1 MSPTV
6 ERRPLQGSERG
17 VIAGVLLLIAL
28 LVVMDVVGD
37 LRQGASAWHVALEIL
52 AAGLALLGAVH
63 LLRSTLR
70 LRRRLVRQAED
81 LSRVRAQ
88 AEAWRQQARRHVEGL
103 SRSIDALRVA
113 GRRTSELDG
122 KWWHKISGPLA
133 SALMPL
139 LGAVAAFGLARSGQ
153 LFVRAVIGMSLGFAY
168 FVVDNAALAMGNF
181 GGYPPLLAAWAP
193 FLLFL
198 LVGETVLIRTEE

>member
-81 LSRVRAQ
+81 LSQVRAQ

-103 SRSIDALRVA
+103 SRSIDAQLEGWRLSPAEKEVAFLLLKGLGLREIADLRGTHEKTVRAQSASIYAKAGLA
-113 GRRTSELDG
+113 GRSEL
-122 KWWHKISGPLA
+122 
-133 SALMPL
+133 
-139 LGAVAAFGLARSGQ
+139 AAF
-153 LFVRAVIGMSLGFAY
+153 
-168 FVVDNAALAMGNF
+168 
-181 GGYPPLLAAWAP
+181 
-193 FLLFL
+193 FLEDL
-198 LVGETVLIRTEE
+198 LVPRTGLDPEVTRPAVPPAP

>member
-81 LSRVRAQ
+81 LSQVRAQ
-88 AEAWRQQARRHVEGL
+88 AEAWRQ
-103 SRSIDALRVA
+103 
-113 GRRTSELDG
+113 
-122 KWWHKISGPLA
+122 
-133 SALMPL
+133 
-139 LGAVAAFGLARSGQ
+139 
-153 LFVRAVIGMSLGFAY
+153 
-168 FVVDNAALAMGNF
+168 
-181 GGYPPLLAAWAP
+181 
-193 FLLFL
+193 
-198 LVGETVLIRTEE
+198 

>member
-6 ERRPLQGSERG
+6 ERRPLQSSERG

-37 LRQGASAWHVALEIL
+37 LRQGAAAWHVALEIL

-63 LLRSTLR
+63 LLRSMLR

-103 SRSIDALRVA
+103 SRSIDAQLDGWRLSPAEKEVAFLLLKGLGLREIADLRGTHEKTVRAQSASIYAKAGLA
-113 GRRTSELDG
+113 GRSEL
-122 KWWHKISGPLA
+122 
-133 SALMPL
+133 
-139 LGAVAAFGLARSGQ
+139 AAF
-153 LFVRAVIGMSLGFAY
+153 
-168 FVVDNAALAMGNF
+168 
-181 GGYPPLLAAWAP
+181 
-193 FLLFL
+193 FLEDL
-198 LVGETVLIRTEE
+198 LVPRADLDPGLTRPAAPPAP

>member
-1 MSPTV
+1 MSPTI

-81 LSRVRAQ
+81 LNRVRAQ

-103 SRSIDALRVA
+103 SRSIDAQLDGWRLSPAEKEVAFLLLKGLGLREIADLRGTHEKTVRAQSASIYAKAGLA
-113 GRRTSELDG
+113 GRSEL
-122 KWWHKISGPLA
+122 
-133 SALMPL
+133 
-139 LGAVAAFGLARSGQ
+139 AAF
-153 LFVRAVIGMSLGFAY
+153 
-168 FVVDNAALAMGNF
+168 
-181 GGYPPLLAAWAP
+181 
-193 FLLFL
+193 FLEDL
-198 LVGETVLIRTEE
+198 LVPRADLDPGLTRPAAPPAP

>member
-63 LLRSTLR
+63 LLR

-103 SRSIDALRVA
+103 SRSIDAQLDGWRLSPAEKEVAFLLLKGLGLREIADLRGTHEKTVRAQSASIYAKAGLA
-113 GRRTSELDG
+113 GRSEL
-122 KWWHKISGPLA
+122 
-133 SALMPL
+133 
-139 LGAVAAFGLARSGQ
+139 AAF
-153 LFVRAVIGMSLGFAY
+153 
-168 FVVDNAALAMGNF
+168 
-181 GGYPPLLAAWAP
+181 
-193 FLLFL
+193 FLEDL
-198 LVGETVLIRTEE
+198 LVPRADLDPGLTRPAAPPAP

>member
-17 VIAGVLLLIAL
+17 AIAGVLLLIAL

-37 LRQGASAWHVALEIL
+37 LGQGASAWHVALEIL

-103 SRSIDALRVA
+103 SRSIDAQLNGWRLSPAEKEVAFLLLKGLGLREIADLRGTHEKTVRAQSASIYAKAGLA
-113 GRRTSELDG
+113 GRSEL
-122 KWWHKISGPLA
+122 
-133 SALMPL
+133 
-139 LGAVAAFGLARSGQ
+139 AAF
-153 LFVRAVIGMSLGFAY
+153 
-168 FVVDNAALAMGNF
+168 
-181 GGYPPLLAAWAP
+181 
-193 FLLFL
+193 FLEDL
-198 LVGETVLIRTEE
+198 LVPRADLDPGLTRPAAPPAP

>member
-6 ERRPLQGSERG
+6 DRRPMHGSERG

-28 LVVMDVVGD
+28 LVVTDVMGD

-81 LSRVRAQ
+81 LSQVRAQ

-103 SRSIDALRVA
+103 SRSIDAQLDGWHLSPAEKEVAFLLLKGLGLREIADLRGTHEKTVRAQSASIYAKAGLA
-113 GRRTSELDG
+113 GRSEL
-122 KWWHKISGPLA
+122 
-133 SALMPL
+133 
-139 LGAVAAFGLARSGQ
+139 AAFFLED
-153 LFVRAVIGMSLGFAY
+153 LLVPRAVLDPGLKPP
-168 FVVDNAALAMGNF
+168 AA
-181 GGYPPLLAAWAP
+181 PPAP
-193 FLLFL
+193 
-198 LVGETVLIRTEE
+198 

>member
-6 ERRPLQGSERG
+6 ERRPLQSSERG

-103 SRSIDALRVA
+103 SRSIDAQLDGWRLSPAEKEVAFLLLKGLGLREIADLRGTHEKTVRAQSASIYAKAGLA
-113 GRRTSELDG
+113 GRSEL
-122 KWWHKISGPLA
+122 
-133 SALMPL
+133 
-139 LGAVAAFGLARSGQ
+139 AAF
-153 LFVRAVIGMSLGFAY
+153 
-168 FVVDNAALAMGNF
+168 
-181 GGYPPLLAAWAP
+181 
-193 FLLFL
+193 FLEDL
-198 LVGETVLIRTEE
+198 LVPRTGLDPEVTRPAVPPAP

>member
-1 MSPTV
+1 MSPTA

-28 LVVMDVVGD
+28 LVAMDVVVD

-103 SRSIDALRVA
+103 SRSIDAQLDGWRLSPAEKEVAFLLLKGLGLREIADLRGTHEKTVRAQSASIYAKAGLA
-113 GRRTSELDG
+113 GRSEL
-122 KWWHKISGPLA
+122 
-133 SALMPL
+133 
-139 LGAVAAFGLARSGQ
+139 AAF
-153 LFVRAVIGMSLGFAY
+153 
-168 FVVDNAALAMGNF
+168 
-181 GGYPPLLAAWAP
+181 
-193 FLLFL
+193 FLEDL
-198 LVGETVLIRTEE
+198 LVPRADLDPGLTRPAAPPAP

>member
-1 MSPTV
+1 MSPTA

-28 LVVMDVVGD
+28 LVAMDVVVD

-81 LSRVRAQ
+81 LTQVRAQ

-103 SRSIDALRVA
+103 SRSIDAQLDGWRLSPAEKEVAFLLLKGLGLREIADLRGTHEKTVRAQSASIYAKAGLA
-113 GRRTSELDG
+113 GRSEL
-122 KWWHKISGPLA
+122 
-133 SALMPL
+133 
-139 LGAVAAFGLARSGQ
+139 AAF
-153 LFVRAVIGMSLGFAY
+153 
-168 FVVDNAALAMGNF
+168 
-181 GGYPPLLAAWAP
+181 
-193 FLLFL
+193 FLEDL
-198 LVGETVLIRTEE
+198 LVPRAGLEPEVTSPAAPPAP

>member
-28 LVVMDVVGD
+28 LVVADVVGD
-37 LRQGASAWHVALEIL
+37 LGQGASGWHVALEML

-70 LRRRLVRQAED
+70 LRRRLVRQAEH
-81 LSRVRAQ
+81 LSQVRAQ

-103 SRSIDALRVA
+103 SRSIDAQLDGWRLSPAEKDVAFLLLKGLGLREIADLRGTHEKTVRAQSASIYAKAGLA
-113 GRRTSELDG
+113 GRSEL
-122 KWWHKISGPLA
+122 
-133 SALMPL
+133 
-139 LGAVAAFGLARSGQ
+139 AAF
-153 LFVRAVIGMSLGFAY
+153 
-168 FVVDNAALAMGNF
+168 
-181 GGYPPLLAAWAP
+181 
-193 FLLFL
+193 FLEDL
-198 LVGETVLIRTEE
+198 LVPRAGLDPEVTPPAAPPAP

>member
-6 ERRPLQGSERG
+6 EHRPLRGSERG

-88 AEAWRQQARRHVEGL
+88 AEDWRQQARRHVEGL
-103 SRSIDALRVA
+103 SRSIDAQLDGWRLSPAEKEVAFLLLKGLGLREIADLRGTHEKTVRAQSASIYAKAGLA
-113 GRRTSELDG
+113 GRPEL
-122 KWWHKISGPLA
+122 
-133 SALMPL
+133 
-139 LGAVAAFGLARSGQ
+139 AAF
-153 LFVRAVIGMSLGFAY
+153 
-168 FVVDNAALAMGNF
+168 
-181 GGYPPLLAAWAP
+181 
-193 FLLFL
+193 FLEDL
-198 LVGETVLIRTEE
+198 LVPRADLDPGLTRPAAPPAP

>member
-103 SRSIDALRVA
+103 SRSIDAQLDGWRLSPAEKEVAFLLLKGLGLREIAYLRGTHEKTVRAQSASIYAKAGLA
-113 GRRTSELDG
+113 GRSEL
-122 KWWHKISGPLA
+122 
-133 SALMPL
+133 
-139 LGAVAAFGLARSGQ
+139 AAF
-153 LFVRAVIGMSLGFAY
+153 
-168 FVVDNAALAMGNF
+168 
-181 GGYPPLLAAWAP
+181 
-193 FLLFL
+193 FLEDL
-198 LVGETVLIRTEE
+198 LVPRAGLDPGLTRPAASPAP

>member
-6 ERRPLQGSERG
+6 DRRPMHGSERG

-28 LVVMDVVGD
+28 LVVTDVMGD

-81 LSRVRAQ
+81 LSQVRAQ

-103 SRSIDALRVA
+103 SRSIDAQLDGWHLSPAEKEVAFLLLKGLGLREIADLRGTHEKTVRAQSASIYAKAGLA
-113 GRRTSELDG
+113 GRSEL
-122 KWWHKISGPLA
+122 
-133 SALMPL
+133 
-139 LGAVAAFGLARSGQ
+139 AAFFLED
-153 LFVRAVIGMSLGFAY
+153 LLVPRAVLDP
-168 FVVDNAALAMGNF
+168 VLK
-181 GGYPPLLAAWAP
+181 PPVAP
-193 FLLFL
+193 PAP
-198 LVGETVLIRTEE
+198 

>member
-81 LSRVRAQ
+81 LSQVRAQ

-103 SRSIDALRVA
+103 SRSIDAQLEGWRLSPAEKEVAFLLLKGLGLREIADLRGTHEKTVRAQSASIYAKAGLA
-113 GRRTSELDG
+113 GRSEL
-122 KWWHKISGPLA
+122 
-133 SALMPL
+133 
-139 LGAVAAFGLARSGQ
+139 AAF
-153 LFVRAVIGMSLGFAY
+153 
-168 FVVDNAALAMGNF
+168 
-181 GGYPPLLAAWAP
+181 
-193 FLLFL
+193 FLEDL
-198 LVGETVLIRTEE
+198 LVPRADLDPGLTRPAAPPAP

>member
-6 ERRPLQGSERG
+6 ERRPLQSSERG

-81 LSRVRAQ
+81 LSQVRAQ

-103 SRSIDALRVA
+103 SRSIDAQLEGWRLSPAEKEVAFLLLKGLGLREIAELRGTHEKTVRTQSASIYAKAGLA
-113 GRRTSELDG
+113 GRSEL
-122 KWWHKISGPLA
+122 
-133 SALMPL
+133 
-139 LGAVAAFGLARSGQ
+139 AAF
-153 LFVRAVIGMSLGFAY
+153 
-168 FVVDNAALAMGNF
+168 
-181 GGYPPLLAAWAP
+181 
-193 FLLFL
+193 FLEDL
-198 LVGETVLIRTEE
+198 LVPRTGLDPEVTRPAVPPAP